1 MKDDSQYNT
10 NPTKPWTLLKIS
22 EICTV
27 NEMLLISCYYLY
39 NKDRSYL
46 VTDINMFTESS
57 DTHVARITVIALGE
71 RGINTKGLV

>member
-1 MKDDSQYNT
+1 M
-10 NPTKPWTLLKIS
+10 LKIYKNWLS
-22 EICTV
+22 IKINITV

-46 VTDINMFTESS
+46 VTDIKMFTESS
-57 DTHVARITVIALGE
+57 DTHVARITAIALGE